1 MNIIL
6 SVVFIIIWMY
16 GVGPFLLVLNAIAH
30 SDTNLLLGYAKKE
43 KKSTFKFRV
52 YQVLHCIG
60 YLAWVVGLI
69 AIYPLVSHFMK

>member
-1 MNIIL
+1 MVIFL
-6 SVVFIIIWMY
+6 SVIFMVIWWF

-43 KKSTFKFRV
+43 QKSTFKFRV

-60 YLAWVVGLI
+60 YLSWVVGFI
-69 AIYPLVSHFMK
+69 SIYPLVSHFMK